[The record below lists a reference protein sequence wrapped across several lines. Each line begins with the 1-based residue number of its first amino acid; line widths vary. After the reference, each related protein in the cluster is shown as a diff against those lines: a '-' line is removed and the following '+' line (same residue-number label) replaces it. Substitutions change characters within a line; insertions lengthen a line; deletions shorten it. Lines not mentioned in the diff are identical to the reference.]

1 MARTESVHGMGSFC
15 GGALGVSCCPEL
27 VKLNGVDEQFMSVV
41 GSALDQDGAQVVV
54 VKLTPRDDLSREKR
68 NLRIKNSKYN
78 KRRRISG
85 NQDKEVFK

>member
-1 MARTESVHGMGSFC
+1 MGSFG

-41 GSALDQDGAQVVV
+41 GSASDQDGAQVVV
-54 VKLTPRDDLSREKR
+54 LKLTPRDELSREKR

-78 KRRRISG
+78 KKTKNSG
-85 NQDKEVFK
+85 EPRQGSVQMKTKTN